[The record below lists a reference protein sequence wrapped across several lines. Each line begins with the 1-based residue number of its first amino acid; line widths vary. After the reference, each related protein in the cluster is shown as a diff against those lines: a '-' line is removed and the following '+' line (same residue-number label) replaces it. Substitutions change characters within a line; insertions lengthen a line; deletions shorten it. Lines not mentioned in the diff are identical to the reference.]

1 MNIINRDMDRRAFL
15 KETAAGITLALA
27 VTAAPGALIGEALAE
42 APINLT
48 VWLNIAADGTI
59 TIVSPAAELGQGTS
73 TTLPAV
79 VAEELDA
86 DWSKVKIVQP
96 PVLDE

>member
-1 MNIINRDMDRRAFL
+1 MNVINQSVDRRAFL
-15 KETAAGITLALA
+15 KETAAGLTLALTIA
-27 VTAAPGALIGEALAE
+27 TAPRALIGEALAE
-42 APINLT
+42 APLALT

-59 TIVSPAAELGQGTS
+59 KMVSPAAELGQGTS

-79 VAEELDA
+79 LAEELDA
-86 DWSKVKIVQP
+86 DWSKVRIVQP